1 MKHPS
6 CAFVSLILF
15 ILVAS
20 PLFAQGIPPSKGSLE
35 FSYLETSGNTNSQSF
50 LLAGKG
56 EQAWENSKLEG
67 EVKALYG
74 KKNDVT
80 SDKSWM
86 LRLKYDENI
95 TELTYSFISEVVERD
110 VLKGIEIRSIS
121 MLGLGHYFL
130 KNETD
135 TFKGEVS
142 AGYTR
147 ENPVAPFP
155 DRGFPVARLFGGYV
169 HTFAEKTR
177 FEQTAEYLPN
187 LKEAKDYLVNEESA
201 FITSL
206 MGNLAFKISY
216 AIFYDNLPPPTFHK
230 TDRLFKS
237 SLLMT
242 F

>member
-1 MKHPS
+1 MKDPIRLLL
-6 CAFVSLILF
+6 SLVL
-15 ILVAS
+15 LVLMTA
-20 PLFAQGIPPSKGSLE
+20 PLFAQGVPPSKGSLE
-35 FSYLETSGNTNSQSF
+35 FSYLETSGNTSSQSL

-56 EQAWENSKLEG
+56 EHAWENSKLEG

-74 KKNDVT
+74 KKDDVT
-80 SDKSWM
+80 SDKSW
-86 LRLKYDENI
+86 LVRLKYDKNLS
-95 TELTYSFISEVVERD
+95 ELTYAFVSEVVERD
-110 VLKGIEIRSIS
+110 VLKGIEIRYIS
-121 MLGLGHYFL
+121 MLGVGHYFL
-130 KNETD
+130 KNATD
-135 TFKGEVS
+135 SFKGEVS

-169 HTFAEKTR
+169 HNFAEKTR
-177 FEQTAEYLPN
+177 FEQTVEYLPN
-187 LKEAKDYLVNEESA
+187 LKEAKDYLINEESA

-206 MGNLAFKISY
+206 MGNLAFKVSY
-216 AIFYDNLPPPTFHK
+216 AILYDNLPPPTFHK

>member
-1 MKHPS
+1 MKYPIRL
-6 CAFVSLILF
+6 ALSLVL
-15 ILVAS
+15 LVLRTA
-20 PLFAQGIPPSKGSLE
+20 PLFAQGVPPSKGSLE
-35 FSYLETSGNTNSQSF
+35 FSYLETSGNTSSQSL

-56 EQAWENSKLEG
+56 ERAWENSKLEG

-74 KKNDVT
+74 KKDDVT
-80 SDKSWM
+80 SDKSW
-86 LRLKYDENI
+86 LVGLKYDENI
-95 TELTYSFISEVVERD
+95 TDLTYAFISQVVERD
-110 VLKGIEIRSIS
+110 VLKGIEIRYIS

-130 KNETD
+130 KNTTD
-135 TFKGEVS
+135 SFKGEVS

-155 DRGFPVARLFGGYV
+155 DRGFPSARLFGGYV

-177 FEQTAEYLPN
+177 FEQTVEYLPN
-187 LKEAKDYLVNEESA
+187 LKEAKDYLINEESA

-216 AIFYDNLPPPTFHK
+216 AILYDNLPPPTFHK
-230 TDRLFKS
+230 TDRLFKT